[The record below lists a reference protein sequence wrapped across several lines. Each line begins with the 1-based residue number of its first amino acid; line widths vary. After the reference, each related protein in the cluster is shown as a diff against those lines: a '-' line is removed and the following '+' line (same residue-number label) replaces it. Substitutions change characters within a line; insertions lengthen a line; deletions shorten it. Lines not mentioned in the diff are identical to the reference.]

1 MSSEETTRR
10 ETAIQQVEAKVAEL
24 EQRLKDAKEKAA
36 KAGERLCPLFFVK
49 NIFFLK
55 ALFMTGYGEGQ

>member
-36 KAGERLCPLFFVK
+36 KAG
-49 NIFFLK
+49 
-55 ALFMTGYGEGQ
+55 Q